1 MVLVTIDSY
10 RGSLPTA
17 SWPSNICVAIF
28 LFFSLPCVCDYNSD
42 KSRYHSIGIGTSAS
56 VNSFQQRFS
65 SVEHWCFHWVFFLF
79 LLFFFCFIFL
89 FNNCHRD
96 YKSDPLIR
104 CQIQNV
110 VYQLQVT
117 KTNSNVQKQTFALRP
132 EIICKH
138 NVSRGRSVWIIY
150 DLFTTFP
157 SLKMSD
163 T

>member
-1 MVLVTIDSY
+1 MVLVTIDSQIHTEEVFQL
-10 RGSLPTA
+10 LPDQ
-17 SWPSNICVAIF
+17 V
-28 LFFSLPCVCDYNSD
+28 
-42 KSRYHSIGIGTSAS
+42 TSALQSFCFS
-56 VNSFQQRFS
+56 VCRAYVIIILTSSGITALAQALHHLSIAFS
-65 SVEHWCFHWVFFLF
+65 KGFPQTNTDVFIGFFFLF

-117 KTNSNVQKQTFALRP
+117 KTNSNIQQQTFALRP

-138 NVSRGRSVWIIY
+138 NISRGRSV
-150 DLFTTFP
+150 
-157 SLKMSD
+157 
-163 T
+163 